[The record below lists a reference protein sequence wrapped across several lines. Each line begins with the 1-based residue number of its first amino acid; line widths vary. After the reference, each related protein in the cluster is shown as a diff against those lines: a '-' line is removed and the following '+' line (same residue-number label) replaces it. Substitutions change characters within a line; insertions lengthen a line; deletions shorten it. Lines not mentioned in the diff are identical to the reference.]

1 MRILLTLAAVLM
13 MFYCG
18 YWVAGSRLLLTGV
31 EVALNDAKASGQID
45 YAGVSLRGFPSR
57 FDITVDAP
65 ALTSADGQVSWSAP
79 FLQVMALSYRP
90 NHVIAVWP
98 HDQTVGTAG
107 QTIAVTTADMRASA
121 TFRATTALPLDHS
134 TLVAKDGTLTSG
146 AGWRAGFTEARFATR
161 AEGTDGTRHEL
172 GLSVSDLALSG
183 LPGAVPAMTLHGDAV
198 AGFSAPLDR
207 FAGQAGAAL
216 TDLSVKE
223 LTLTLGT
230 SRLTAHGDLTVT
242 PSRTPEGRI
251 LVSVTDWAGLLDA
264 TVAVGLI
271 APEVAPTW
279 AEGLT
284 RYAKLSGD
292 PKVLKLPLVFRSG
305 LMSLGPFPLGPAPVF

>member
-1 MRILLTLAAVLM
+1 MRVLLTLSAVLM

-65 ALTSADGQVSWSAP
+65 ALTSADRQVSWSAP

-90 NHVIAVWP
+90 NQVIAVWP
-98 HDQTVGTAG
+98 HDQTVNVAG
-107 QTIAVTTADMRASA
+107 DTIAVTTADMRASA
-121 TFRATTALPLDHS
+121 AFGATTALPLDHT
-134 TLVAKDGTLTSG
+134 TLVATGGALASA
-146 AGWRAGFTEARFATR
+146 AGWQARFTEARFATR
-161 AEGTDGTRHEL
+161 AAGTDGTRHEI

-183 LPGAVPAMTLHGDAV
+183 LPGAVPAMALHGDAV

-207 FAGQAGAAL
+207 FAGETGASL

-230 SRLTAHGDLTVT
+230 SRLTAKGDLTIT

-251 LVSVTDWAGLLDA
+251 VVSVTDWGGLLDA
-264 TVAVGLI
+264 AVASGLI
-271 APEVAPTW
+271 APELAPTW
-279 AEGLT
+279 SDALD
-284 RYAKLSGD
+284 RYATLSGK
-292 PKVLKLPLVFRSG
+292 PETLELPLVFKSG